1 MNNRKYYEELFAD
14 YKDLV
19 SFNEFRTMLGDI
31 GEYRA
36 FKLLRQGHVKSFFV
50 HERYYIPKIC
60 IIDYLLGIGG
70 IEKLHKDTSAK
81 QPEPIVHRK
90 RRKKAKSNKPK
101 SKVKNKPPRRKPG
114 TGCLYQINDHL
125 WEGKYSPRNAHG
137 QRISRNV
144 YAKTSEECEAK
155 LLEMIKQVD
164 LEITIER
171 IKIQQESSQA
181 NPK

>member
-60 IIDYLLGIGG
+60 ICDSG
-70 IEKLHKDTSAK
+70 
-81 QPEPIVHRK
+81 
-90 RRKKAKSNKPK
+90 SN
-101 SKVKNKPPRRKPG
+101 
-114 TGCLYQINDHL
+114 
-125 WEGKYSPRNAHG
+125 
-137 QRISRNV
+137 
-144 YAKTSEECEAK
+144 
-155 LLEMIKQVD
+155 
-164 LEITIER
+164 
-171 IKIQQESSQA
+171 SS
-181 NPK
+181 

>member
-70 IEKLHKDTSAK
+70 IEKLYKDTSAK

-101 SKVKNKPPRRKPG
+101 SKAKNKPPRRKPG
-114 TGCLYQINDHL
+114 TGCLYQISNCYTL
-125 WEGKYSPRNAHG
+125 
-137 QRISRNV
+137 
-144 YAKTSEECEAK
+144 
-155 LLEMIKQVD
+155 
-164 LEITIER
+164 
-171 IKIQQESSQA
+171 SS
-181 NPK
+181 